1 MANTLFKRILCGF
14 ATFFLAT
21 SFVHAHSGP
30 LSEIAVKSCD
40 VKSRSQSCQ
49 YEDGHQNLY
58 IGSCQYMSETLMCV
72 RNQPIQKIETDSVS
86 KQEAKDTHEQN

>member
-1 MANTLFKRILCGF
+1 MLIMLLKRTLFTVVTLLF
-14 ATFFLAT
+14 TTTL
-21 SFVHAHSGP
+21 VQAHSGP
-30 LSEIAVKSCD
+30 LSEIAVKACD